1 MYPTYPHEDPV
12 LALVEGYL
20 EKAKEHYKAVRD
32 LKRLLE
38 SSAISIDLTH
48 KVALSV
54 CEELL
59 GGDLKELRNDLKE
72 IIKTSKEL
80 VTQPQT

>member
-1 MYPTYPHEDPV
+1 MLPRCPQQDPV
-12 LALVEGYL
+12 LALVENYL
-20 EKAKEHYKAVRD
+20 EKAKEHYKTVRD
-32 LKRLLE
+32 LRRLLQ
-38 SSAISIDLTH
+38 SSAISLDLTH

-72 IIKTSKEL
+72 IISTSKEL
-80 VTQPQT
+80 ITQPQT